1 MDKYKVSV
9 VVPTFNTGDFLVET
23 FESFKCQTIGFENIE
38 VIFVDDAS
46 DDKYTVNLLKELD
59 SCYSNVSS
67 VFLDVNSGFPG
78 TGRNLV
84 FLVLGVMLVWIWL
97 RVSVLFLQIMMIP
110 MKKMPLKLCIMK

>member
-1 MDKYKVSV
+1 MIRMDKYKVSV

-23 FESFKCQTIGFENIE
+23 FESFMCQTIGFENIE

-46 DDKYTVNLLKELD
+46 DDKYTINLLKELD

-78 TGRNLV
+78 I
-84 FLVLGVMLVWIWL
+84 LGVMLVWIWL
-97 RVSVLFLQIMMIP
+97 RVSVLFLQIMMIL
-110 MKKMPLKLCIMK
+110 MKKTPLK

>member
-1 MDKYKVSV
+1 MSQYKVSV

-23 FESFKCQTIGFENIE
+23 FESFRCQTIGFENIE

-46 DDKYTVNLLKELD
+46 TDAYTLD
-59 SCYSNVSS
+59 L
-67 VFLDVNSGFPG
+67 F
-78 TGRNLV
+78 LV

-110 MKKMPLKLCIMK
+110 MKKMPLK